1 MGKASKK
8 IDKKVSQVK
17 ELSNDL
23 LKDINKKVT
32 STKKDLQ
39 KQVDDLTS
47 QINELREEAT
57 KPATKWLKKIEKQ
70 YQKQLNKQ
78 QKEFEERAEALLE
91 TKNKLVGQLEDALSK
106 LPLADKIMPAPKT
119 PAQKAKA
126 TVKKAATTAK
136 AKASTATKKASGA
149 AKSGI
154 SQMKGV
160 GPATVKKLNAAG
172 FNSLED
178 IVNAPAEKLAEFKSV
193 RGSDSWVEQAKELL
207 K

>member
-1 MGKASKK
+1 MAKASKK
-8 IDKKVSQVK
+8 IDKKVAQVK

-39 KQVDDLTS
+39 KQVDELTA
-47 QINELREEAT
+47 QVNELREEAT
-57 KPATKWLKKIEKQ
+57 KPASKWLKKIEKQ
-70 YQKQLNKQ
+70 YQKQFNKQ

-106 LPLADKIMPAPKT
+106 LPLADKIIPAPKT

-126 TVKKAATTAK
+126 TVKKATTTAK
-136 AKASTATKKASGA
+136 AKATTAAKKATGA
-149 AKSGI
+149 AKSNI
-154 SQMKGV
+154 SQIKGV
-160 GPATVKKLNAAG
+160 GPATVKKLNDAG

-178 IVNAPAEKLAEFKSV
+178 LANASAEKLAQFKSV
-193 RGSDSWVEQAKELL
+193 RGSDTWVAQAKELL

>member
-1 MGKASKK
+1 MAKSSKK
-8 IDKKVSQVK
+8 IDKKVAQVK

-23 LKDINKKVT
+23 LKDINKKVA

-39 KQVDDLTS
+39 KQVDELTA
-47 QINELREEAT
+47 QVNELREEAT
-57 KPATKWLKKIEKQ
+57 KPASKWLKKIEKQ
-70 YQKQLNKQ
+70 YQKQLSKQ
-78 QKEFEERAEALLE
+78 QKEFEDRAEALLE
-91 TKNKLVGQLEDALSK
+91 AKNKLVGQLEDALSK

-136 AKASTATKKASGA
+136 AKATTATKAASGA
-149 AKSGI
+149 AKS
-154 SQMKGV
+154 SVAQLKGV

-172 FNSLED
+172 INSLED
-178 IVNAPAEKLAEFKSV
+178 IANASAEKLAEFKSV
-193 RGSDSWVEQAKELL
+193 RGSDSWVSQAKDLL